1 MIALG
6 IDPGTKSFDLCLMNE
21 ESILFEE
28 SLSSQIIA
36 DEPNKLVEK
45 LLSLN
50 SDIIVAPSGYGLP
63 LKKFSEIDE
72 KDKFLITLTRK
83 GEFIP
88 VIEGMHKLYE
98 LLKNK
103 VEMIFIPSV
112 ILLPTIPRYRK
123 FNKIDMGTADKL
135 AVYVLSVEL
144 HSRIENVEYS
154 KACFSIIEVGYGYNA
169 AAAIY
174 RGKIVD
180 GIGGTNFPGPAF
192 LNAGAMDG
200 ELAYLLGKFEKSLL
214 FEGGVSFL
222 AKGKAIEPEE
232 FTIEKY
238 PEEFSALAD
247 GILRAAI
254 IEAEFAKSK
263 LIYLSGRLMDYDN
276 FYFPIREILLES
288 GFEVRKLNKLSPNS
302 KAAAQGAAI
311 IGLGLLGTK
320 YTPLIEH
327 MEINKAQ
334 GSILDYVYWKDRL
347 Q

>member
-1 MIALG
+1 MIAVG
-6 IDPGTKSFDLCLMNE
+6 IDPGTKSFDLCVMNE
-21 ESILFEE
+21 ENILFEE
-28 SLSSQIIA
+28 KLPSQVIA
-36 DEPNKLVEK
+36 NEPYKLVEK

-50 SDIIVAPSGYGLP
+50 ADIIIAPSGYGLS

-72 KDKFLITLTRK
+72 RDKFLITLTRK

-88 VIEGMHKLYE
+88 VIEGMHRVYE
-98 LLKNK
+98 LLKGK
-103 VEMIFIPSV
+103 VEMVFIPGV

-135 AVYVLSVEL
+135 AVYVLAVEL
-144 HSRIENVEYS
+144 HCQTENIEYN
-154 KACFSIIEVGYGYNA
+154 KACFSVIEAGYGYNA

-174 RGKIVD
+174 QGKIVD

-192 LNAGAMDG
+192 LNSGAMDG

-214 FEGGVSFL
+214 FEGGASFL
-222 AKGKAIEPEE
+222 AKGKAMEPEE
-232 FTIEKY
+232 FTMEKY
-238 PEEFSALAD
+238 PEEFNAFAE

-254 IEAEFAKSK
+254 IEAEFSKSK

-276 FYFPIREILLES
+276 FYLPIRDMLLKS
-288 GFEVRKLNKLSPNS
+288 GFEVKKLNKLSPNS

-334 GSILDYVYWKDRL
+334 GSVLDYVYWKDKL
-347 Q
+347 P